1 MEYFGRCGE
10 TRAGLFCAVYVGFHS
25 NNEVFAMAISR
36 KEKEENE
43 QTFAAMFRDG
53 EETPESVIV
62 KVMRGQKSIMR
73 RGKQQRITKEM
84 VRAAEVLLPYRLPRL
99 NSIDAQVKNVDMTHE
114 EWLRIIEEG
123 GK

>member
-1 MEYFGRCGE
+1 
-10 TRAGLFCAVYVGFHS
+10 
-25 NNEVFAMAISR
+25 MATSR

-53 EETPESVIV
+53 EETPESVMV

-114 EWLRIIEEG
+114 EWLEQMDG
-123 GK
+123 DG

>member
-1 MEYFGRCGE
+1 
-10 TRAGLFCAVYVGFHS
+10 
-25 NNEVFAMAISR
+25 MAISR

-53 EETPESVIV
+53 EETPESVMV

-114 EWLRIIEEG
+114 EWLEQMDG
-123 GK
+123 DG

>member
-1 MEYFGRCGE
+1 
-10 TRAGLFCAVYVGFHS
+10 
-25 NNEVFAMAISR
+25 MAISR